1 MCRVFA
7 GMGIC
12 MDKRIMQGLIWVLSA
27 GVLLASPFFLK
38 QIRGSE
44 NKASAVCLAS
54 QEERGKIYV
63 DGVQGNDDNDG
74 ETETSA
80 CRTMERALDKAGTI
94 PADSV
99 DILVRGTVSVPEDLT
114 FGSKKYFIRGN
125 GNGGL
130 VFSKSLLLTSRAE
143 FQDICLDFEKSVSA
157 DPIKIKDTY
166 AAFLNN
172 VKIKGKPN
180 ILYEGADILHI
191 ADGSFG
197 SVKDSGQKGQL
208 ELNGGTIGTADGWN
222 LCSVSSDAGHTVT
235 VDQGIWN
242 IHTLKLTSICWNF
255 VVNGNIQAGKITRTG
270 TDVSLSLLSGKKI
283 TADSFDPGILLE
295 IRQDNGKTKTGEY
308 LVCKRIDSIHA
319 KTEKGYY
326 FIIQNNG
333 GCFSAVLRAGLDSLK
348 VNPAAVSLYPGEKAS
363 LKAVFMPA
371 AAQDIY
377 AVDWTSS
384 NAEVASVDAY
394 GNVTARKP
402 GQAHLTV
409 KALSDGSKQAS
420 CRITVLQRHYQVSY
434 VLNGGTNS
442 KNNPASFTKPG
453 FTLKK
458 PYRRGY
464 EFKGWYA
471 DKGFRIPLRSIEMKK
486 NYTAYAK
493 WSKIKVSRPA
503 IISLR
508 NPVSGKLTVNYSRLS
523 RTSGYEI
530 ICSKR
535 RNFSSKDKIVRTKA
549 AFKTLTGLQSNKGYY
564 VKVRGYRYDSKGSRV
579 YGSYSPARI
588 GNSIHYHLKKGKN
601 TAGNLIRYYKTK
613 VTLKNPVRKGYRFK
627 GWYTN
632 KKCTRRI
639 RVIPKNRQK
648 NYHLYAKWRKRH

>member
-1 MCRVFA
+1 MN
-7 GMGIC
+7 
-12 MDKRIMQGLIWVLSA
+12 KRIMQGLTWVLLSA
-27 GVLLASPFFLK
+27 ALLVSPLFSKQVL
-38 QIRGSE
+38 GSE
-44 NKASAVCLAS
+44 NRDLEVCPASDTDRD
-54 QEERGKIYV
+54 RGKIYV

-74 ETETSA
+74 EAETSA
-80 CRTMERALDKAGTI
+80 CRTMERALDRAETI
-94 PADSV
+94 PKDSV
-99 DILVRGTVSVPEDLT
+99 DILVKGTVSVPGDLT
-114 FGSKKYFIRGN
+114 IGSKRIYIKGN

-130 VFSKSLLLTSRAE
+130 AFSKSLILTSHTV
-143 FQDICLDFEKSVSA
+143 FQDICLDFEESVSLE
-157 DPIKIKDTY
+157 PIKIKDTY

-172 VKIKGKPN
+172 VKIKGKPD
-180 ILYEGADILHI
+180 ILYEGADILQI

-197 SVKDSGQKGQL
+197 SVKDSGQKGKL
-208 ELNGGTIGTADGWN
+208 ELNGGTIGTADGWD

-235 VDQGIWN
+235 VGQGIRN
-242 IHTLKLTSICWNF
+242 IQTLNLISICRDF

-283 TADSFDPGILLE
+283 MADSFDPGILLE
-295 IRQDNGKTKTGEY
+295 IRQDKGKTKTGEY

-326 FIIQNNG
+326 FIIQDNG
-333 GCFSAVLRAGLDSLK
+333 SCFSAVLRAGLDSLK
-348 VNPAAVSLYPGEKAS
+348 VNPASVSLYPGEKTS
-363 LKAVFMPA
+363 LKAVFMPV

-402 GQAHLTV
+402 GQADLTV

-420 CRITVLQRHYQVSY
+420 CRITVLQRHYQIFY

-442 KNNPASFTKPG
+442 KNNPASFTKAG
-453 FTLKK
+453 FSLKK

-464 EFKGWYA
+464 EFRGWYA
-471 DKGFRIPLRSIEMKK
+471 DKRFRIPLRSIEMKK

-493 WSKIKVSRPA
+493 WNKIKVSRPA
-503 IISLR
+503 ITSLR

-523 RTSGYEI
+523 HISGYEI
-530 ICSKR
+530 VCSR
-535 RNFSSKDKIVRTKA
+535 GRDFSSKDKTVRTKA
-549 AFKTLTGLQSNKGYY
+549 AAKTLTGLQSNKGYY
-564 VKVRGYRYDSKGSRV
+564 VKVRGYRYDSMRSRV

-588 GNSIHYHLKKGKN
+588 GNSIHYHLKRGKN
-601 TAGNLIRYYKTK
+601 SAGNLIRYFKTK
-613 VTLKNPVRKGYRFK
+613 ATLKNPVRKGYRFK
-627 GWYTN
+627 GWFTN